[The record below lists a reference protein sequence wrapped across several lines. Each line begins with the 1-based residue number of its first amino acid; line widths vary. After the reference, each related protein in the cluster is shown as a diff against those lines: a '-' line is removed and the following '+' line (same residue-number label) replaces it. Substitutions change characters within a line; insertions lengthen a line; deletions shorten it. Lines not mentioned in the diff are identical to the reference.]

1 MAQKV
6 ALGRGLGALLPTQNE
21 RKEVKDNRPVE
32 QKTVIMS
39 GQPDMVDINLLVR
52 NKNQPRKKFDEKDLK
67 ELSDSIKENGVI
79 MPIVVRKIDDKF
91 EIIAGERRWRASRD
105 AGLERVPVIV
115 KDRVTERDVKVMA
128 IIENV
133 QRADLNCIEEAM
145 AYYDLMKDFNLTQE
159 EIAKKIG
166 KERSTI
172 ANFLRILSLPRDVQ
186 ELLVKDALSFGHAKV
201 LASIKEKEAC
211 SRYALQAAEK
221 ALSVRELEK
230 LVKTTPQV
238 VKEKNKS
245 IFNEQLDGLKEQ
257 LEKRTGFHFEL
268 KGKKN
273 GAGEIILKYNNEA
286 EFNDIY
292 EFLLNK

>member
-6 ALGRGLGALLPTQNE
+6 ALGRGLGALLPTHHEN
-21 RKEVKDNRPVE
+21 KDKPAME
-32 QKTVIMS
+32 KTAPQVVMAA
-39 GQPDMVDINLLVR
+39 GPEMVDINLLVR

-67 ELSDSIKENGVI
+67 ELSDSIKENGI
-79 MPIVVRKIDDKF
+79 ISPIVVRKIDDKF
-91 EIIAGERRWRASRD
+91 EIIAGERRWRASRE
-105 AGLERVPVIV
+105 AGLDKVPVIV
-115 KDRVTERDVKVMA
+115 KERVTERDVKVMA

-186 ELLVKDALSFGHAKV
+186 ELLVRDALSFGHAKV
-201 LASIKEKEAC
+201 LVAVKEKELC
-211 SRYALQAAEK
+211 SRYALAAVDK

-230 LVKTTPQV
+230 MIKAIPKAASEKSITPQ
-238 VKEKNKS
+238 
-245 IFNEQLDGLKEQ
+245 NEQLKQFKDQ

-268 KGKKN
+268 KDKKN

-292 EFLLNK
+292 EFLLSK